1 MLIFIGICA
10 HVGAL
15 YYASE
20 YGMSVFEHGDYRDG
34 GKERMRARI
43 KRQGLFE
50 FAAAIVLTA
59 LGIACIW
66 GGA

>member
-20 YGMSVFEHGDYRDG
+20 YGMSVFECSNYADSGDEQKLDQ
-34 GKERMRARI
+34 I
-43 KRQGLFE
+43 VLHGLFE
-50 FAAAIVLTA
+50 LAAAIVLTV